1 MSAQDRERILD
12 EVKNIVCK
20 DRNNQ
25 HGEPEDVFAS
35 IAELWT
41 WYLGK
46 ELAPADV
53 ALMMVLF
60 KLARAKSNPFN
71 LENPLD
77 ICGYSTILGELIS
90 SGDEKWE
97 SGKTR

>member
-1 MSAQDRERILD
+1 MSAQDRERILE

-25 HGEPEDVFAS
+25 HGEPEDVFKD

-46 ELAPADV
+46 ELSPPDV
-53 ALMMVLF
+53 ALMMCLF
-60 KLARAKSNPFN
+60 KLARIKSNP
-71 LENPLD
+71 ETLD
-77 ICGYSTILGELIS
+77 SSTDLIGYSVIFRELI
-90 SGDEKWE
+90 G
-97 SGKTR
+97 